1 MVRGCPSK
9 NCPMSSAPAHL
20 RAAAAAAAVVAAG
33 RRAAGGA
40 SSYRREWRAAPRDG
54 LGAWRGMG
62 AGVRGSCVPRRPL
75 VWAAAAARALSS
87 RGSADDVRASLRA
100 VVDPD
105 LQSDVVALG
114 FVGNV
119 AVVPAGGGEFGKAAV
134 SVDLVLNTPAC
145 PTKEAL
151 RHACSEAVLALPW
164 VESVQVRLSAERRRR
179 ARENPKTQ
187 AAASSGLK
195 DVQRIVAV
203 SSAKGGVGKST
214 VSVNV
219 AYAIAR
225 LGGKVGIFDADLQGP
240 SLPTMIALDNPRV
253 TKSARSETL
262 MAPLEHEGVKLMS
275 YGFSAKAQKGQ
286 AAVMRGPM
294 VASTVTNLLKSTDWG
309 DLDYVSAV
317 PMRPSMCCLAGRE
330 CLCGRLGH
338 G

>member
-1 MVRGCPSK
+1 M
-9 NCPMSSAPAHL
+9 A
-20 RAAAAAAAVVAAG
+20 AAG
-33 RRAAGGA
+33 RRAVRHPAGCA
-40 SSYRREWRAAPRDG
+40 PSYHREWRAAPRAG
-54 LGAWRGMG
+54 LDAWRGSNAVVGG
-62 AGVRGSCVPRRPL
+62 ACVPRRAP
-75 VWAAAAARALSS
+75 VWAAAARALSS
-87 RGSADDVRASLRA
+87 CGSADDVRASLCA

-114 FVGNV
+114 FVGT
-119 AVVPAGGGEFGKAAV
+119 VPVEPARGGDGGKAAV

-145 PTKEAL
+145 PTQEAL

-164 VESVQVRLSAERRRR
+164 VESVEVRVSAERRRR

-195 DVQRIVAV
+195 DVQRIIAV

-253 TKSARSETL
+253 TKSARSESL
-262 MAPLEHEGVKLMS
+262 MAPLEYEGVKLMS

-309 DLDYVSAV
+309 DLDYVSALLMSPHV
-317 PMRPSMCCLAGRE
+317 LPCCARPFVRQA
-330 CLCGRLGH
+330 
-338 G
+338 